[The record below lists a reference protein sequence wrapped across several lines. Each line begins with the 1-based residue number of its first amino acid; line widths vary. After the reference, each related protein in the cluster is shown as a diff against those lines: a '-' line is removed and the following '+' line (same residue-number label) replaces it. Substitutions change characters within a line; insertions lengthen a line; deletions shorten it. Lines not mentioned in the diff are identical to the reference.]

1 MLTTKI
7 KISTHPHHN
16 GRGLATMK
24 LLEIILLQ
32 DQNFQIFPFL
42 GHDIIVCSISL
53 KC

>member
-7 KISTHPHHN
+7 KISTHPQHN

-32 DQNFQIFPFL
+32 DENFQIFPFL
-42 GHDIIVCSISL
+42 RHDIIVPL
-53 KC
+53 